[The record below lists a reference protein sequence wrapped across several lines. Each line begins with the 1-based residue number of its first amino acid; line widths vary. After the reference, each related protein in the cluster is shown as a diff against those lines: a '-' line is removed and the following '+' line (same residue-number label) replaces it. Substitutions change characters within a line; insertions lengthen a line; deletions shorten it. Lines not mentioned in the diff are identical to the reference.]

1 MKELILK
8 TSEGYLVKVD
18 LDRGSC
24 MVTTPSGEV
33 ESGAS
38 GVWQVVPTIIFIGGM
53 FRLEVADDRYVLLD
67 VFNSKM
73 GLPYRIV
80 PGRRVQILSLPCR
93 SSADQFPVFVRLFS
107 RVTEALDSLR
117 KGGRSHFFVLDSA
130 VTREDMLLLRKS
142 RPEVRCVVARSQN
155 IFFGGI
161 PGGDRLDLEGLGGRG
176 VQDRGVEI
184 SKNPVFLARLHLREF
199 NLEMLKGLLGSYP
212 VTLEEI
218 EFIRVFIQ
226 MALRDESGDSEIRA
240 RKKELEGVNE
250 LYRLS
255 AILLGGPEGSLD
267 EELDR
272 GIDPEVAA
280 DLAAVVEVY
289 RRKVSSK
296 EEEIRYWEWEYR
308 LKKVAGGGKGA

>member
-1 MKELILK
+1 MRELILK

-18 LDRGSC
+18 LDRASC

-33 ESGAS
+33 ESGPS
-38 GVWQVVPTIIFIGGM
+38 GVWQVVPTIVFIGGM
-53 FRLEVADDRYVLLD
+53 FRLEVADERYVLLD
-67 VFNSKM
+67 VLNSKI

-93 SSADQFPVFVRLFS
+93 SSADQFPVYVRLFP
-107 RVTEALDSLR
+107 RVVEALDSLR
-117 KGGRSHFFVLDSA
+117 RGVRPHFFVLDSA
-130 VTREDMLLLRKS
+130 VIREDMLLLRKS
-142 RPEVRCVVARSQN
+142 RPEVRCIVARSQN

-161 PGGDRLDLEGLGGRG
+161 PGGDRLDSEGLGGWG
-176 VQDRGVEI
+176 VQERGVEI

-199 NLEMLKGLLGSYP
+199 NLDMLKGLLSSYP
-212 VTLEEI
+212 VTLEEV

-226 MALRDESGDSEIRA
+226 MALRNKSQDPEIRN
-240 RKKELEGVNE
+240 RRQELENVNE

-255 AILLGGPEGSLD
+255 AILLGGSEGSLD

-272 GIDPEVAA
+272 GIDPKVAA

-289 RRKVSSK
+289 RNKVSSK

-308 LKKVAGGGKGA
+308 LKKVAGGGKSA